1 MKEFDLKARTWDDNP
16 VHHERSEAIA
26 SKILDQI
33 RVEPTMIALEW
44 GAGTGVLSFLLK
56 DKFRKIILMD
66 SSPEMVRVSQE
77 KILQHKV
84 TNLFPVYCN
93 LEKENYQTE
102 AFDVIFSQMVFHHIS
117 DVGAVA
123 RKLYGM
129 LKEGGYI
136 AIADLY
142 PEDGSFHGEHFD
154 GHKGFDPVS
163 FSNIF
168 QLAGFKELQHE
179 TCYTIRRKTEDG
191 QQAYPVFLMIGRK

>member
-44 GAGTGVLSFLLK
+44 GAGTGILSFLLK

-129 LKEGGYI
+129 LKEGGI
-136 AIADLY
+136 L
-142 PEDGSFHGEHFD
+142 PL
-154 GHKGFDPVS
+154 P
-163 FSNIF
+163 IF
-168 QLAGFKELQHE
+168 
-179 TCYTIRRKTEDG
+179 IRKTV
-191 QQAYPVFLMIGRK
+191 VFMENILMGTRGLIQCHLAISFNWQGLRNCNMRPATPYDEKPRMGNRHIRFFL